1 MDIHSRYKTEAFSS
15 IDPRFNMRM
24 LLSLVSCRRCLV
36 LDDELNILPINGGE
50 ALETASPALQQQQQ
64 QRLQQQQQQQELLQQ
79 IISKVQH
86 APPLDALVRL
96 CVSPDQAT
104 AVIAF
109 LDCLCSCSSFR
120 SKLQEEASQQQ
131 PPAAAAPAAG
141 VGTAAATG
149 AFQTVALTAARGR
162 GKSAALGLA
171 VAAAVALGVSSTF
184 VCAPSAE
191 NVQTLFEFVQKG
203 LVAMGLRE
211 QADFQV
217 SVETVETGRRGVRG
231 ADISGAS
238 STGLYEQ
245 QEVKVVSQIEGIGP
259 YTVLLSSTCNGY
271 EGTGRSLSLKLLGE
285 LRRGFKGPVNG
296 VGGEKGLRRQLK
308 ELSLETP
315 IRYAAGDAVEAW
327 LNQLLCLDCTEAP
340 ALNPQ

>member
-1 MDIHSRYKTEAFSS
+1 MKKKVDSRVRALLESGVSLKERSLLVLVGDRSREQIPNLHYLLSAVGPHTKPSVLWCYKKELGFSSHRKKRQKQLQHKIKQGLYNPNLDNPFELFICSTNIRYLHYKDTQQALGKTYDVCILQDFEALTPNILCRVIETAAGGGLVLLLLQSVESLTQLYSLTMDIHSRYKTEAFSS

-171 VAAAVALGVSSTF
+171 VAAAVALGVS
-184 VCAPSAE
+184 
-191 NVQTLFEFVQKG
+191 
-203 LVAMGLRE
+203 
-211 QADFQV
+211 
-217 SVETVETGRRGVRG
+217 
-231 ADISGAS
+231 
-238 STGLYEQ
+238 
-245 QEVKVVSQIEGIGP
+245 
-259 YTVLLSSTCNGY
+259 
-271 EGTGRSLSLKLLGE
+271 
-285 LRRGFKGPVNG
+285 
-296 VGGEKGLRRQLK
+296 
-308 ELSLETP
+308 
-315 IRYAAGDAVEAW
+315 
-327 LNQLLCLDCTEAP
+327 
-340 ALNPQ
+340 